1 MSCINSEGAFAAF
14 ERETKAMK
22 MVNNMNLWAA
32 REYIGLLLCGKGRFI
47 CMDRKVLNAFFLYVL
62 IAVRRFRLLTQ
73 QIRVSF
79 TQVIFADF

>member
-1 MSCINSEGAFAAF
+1 MSCINLEGAFAAF
-14 ERETKAMK
+14 ERETKA
-22 MVNNMNLWAA
+22 NSMNLWAA

-62 IAVRRFRLLTQ
+62 IAVSRFRLLTQ

-79 TQVIFADF
+79 TQVIIFADF